1 MHKIAVIIGFVF
13 LITVNV
19 WAIENSELK
28 ELLSESLDIYNQ
40 CEKINS
46 EKKAA
51 TEDIVKRISYVRS
64 RITWLKKPAYD
75 EKMITR
81 YNDQI
86 AMYKSWIEKF
96 EGCIEIS
103 KITNPD
109 ERAELAKKYD
119 DERKSILAAEMAAGK
134 PFKKRIEKLR
144 REVKDKQVP
153 FETAMKSYCLLPS
166 SKYPEIVSTSVEV
179 PYHTGSFTYRWH
191 DIDKK
196 QLLWAWIIL
205 RDKPVI
211 EENAEMLDGKFYVSE
226 HFGNKIEVWAGHF
239 RVSLHV
245 PIIEWCGKEKVIILI
260 KDLIDLNGLAKID
273 PASSDNELD
282 ALAMGSLAYAK
293 KYRIIRN
300 EQRAVIEPLTNERV
314 KVKKWRGRLKKQPAD
329 NEQLKKD
336 RKLIV
341 QFKNELETLQDRLEI
356 GTMTNQQERATMLAK
371 LKAEKKTLEAERK
384 KTTKAYDDRI
394 GILQKGSDF
403 KVKESQLN
411 NAMKV
416 YFLERGNGYEGISEM
431 TTRALFSQAVISC
444 SWKDSEGNNLCSAQ
458 LKFRNKPVVPENGR
472 MLDGLYYI
480 SGGGGDS
487 SNYIYAWADN
497 FQVYFKVRKK
507 ELQGKDKIAKILKN
521 FIDLPGLTKVF

>member
-19 WAIENSELK
+19 WAIEDSEVK
-28 ELLSESLDIYNQ
+28 ELLSESLNIYNQ

-46 EKKAA
+46 EKKA
-51 TEDIVKRISYVRS
+51 TTKDIVKRISYVRS
-64 RITWLKKPAYD
+64 RAKWLKKPAYD
-75 EKMITR
+75 EKMITH

-86 AMYKSWIEKF
+86 AMYKSWIEGY

-109 ERAELAKKYD
+109 ERSALAKKYD

-134 PFKKRIEKLR
+134 PFKKRIAKLR
-144 REVKDKQVP
+144 REVKDKQGP
-153 FETAMKSYCLLPS
+153 FETAMKSYCFLPG
-166 SKYPEIVSTSVEV
+166 SKYPDVVSTSVEV
-179 PYHTGSFTYRWH
+179 PYHTGAFTYRWH

-196 QLLWAWIIL
+196 QLLWAWISL

-226 HFGNKIEVWAGHF
+226 HLSNNIVVWVGYF

-245 PIIEWCGKEKVIILI
+245 PIIEWCGKEKVTKLV

-273 PASSDNELD
+273 PTRSDNKLD
-282 ALAMGSLAYAK
+282 ALAMGSMAYAK
-293 KYRIIRN
+293 RYRIIRN
-300 EQRAVIEPLTNERV
+300 EQRAVIEPLTNNRV
-314 KVKKWRGRLKKQPAD
+314 KVKKWRGRLKKPPAD
-329 NEQLKKD
+329 NERLKKD
-336 RKLIV
+336 RNTII
-341 QFKNELETLQDRLEI
+341 QFKNDLERFQDRLEI
-356 GTMTNQQERATMLAK
+356 GTMTNQQERTTMLAK
-371 LKAEKKTLEAERK
+371 LEAEKKTLEAERK
-384 KTTKAYDDRI
+384 KTAKPYDDRI

-416 YFLERGNGYEGISEM
+416 YFSEGGDGYEGISEM
-431 TTRALFSQAVISC
+431 TTRALFSQAVINC
-444 SWKDSEGNNLCSAQ
+444 SWKDSEGNKLYSAQ
-458 LKFRNKPVVPENGR
+458 LKFRNKPVVPKDGR

-480 SGGGGDS
+480 NSGGDS
-487 SNYIYAWADN
+487 SNYIWVWAGN
-497 FQVYFKVRKK
+497 FQVYFKVRKQ